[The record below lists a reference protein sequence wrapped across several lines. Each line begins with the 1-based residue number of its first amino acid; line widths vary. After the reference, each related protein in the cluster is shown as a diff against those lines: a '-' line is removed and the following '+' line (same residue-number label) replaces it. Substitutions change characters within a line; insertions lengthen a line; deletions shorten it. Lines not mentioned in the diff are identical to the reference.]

1 MSSDES
7 RYNLNGVLLHSED
20 NKIAAVATDVHRLS
34 LVESKCDTTF
44 EKFSFILSRKTVN
57 ECRKMLDS
65 VDDDNI
71 SISFSDVYISFSFS
85 NITFTSRL
93 VEGNFPEYKHII
105 PKELSNIKKFTINR
119 KTLTDALSRVSIIVD
134 EKSPV
139 VRATIKSGY
148 LCMNVINSNKG
159 NAEEKLDI
167 NYVGNE
173 ETLGFNPRYIIDVL
187 TNLSS
192 DELTFFFKDS
202 LSAIIIKDETDVSAT
217 FMVMPMLIS

>member
-1 MSSDES
+1 
-7 RYNLNGVLLHSED
+7 
-20 NKIAAVATDVHRLS
+20 
-34 LVESKCDTTF
+34 
-44 EKFSFILSRKTVN
+44 
-57 ECRKMLDS
+57 
-65 VDDDNI
+65 
-71 SISFSDVYISFSFS
+71 
-85 NITFTSRL
+85 
-93 VEGNFPEYKHII
+93 
-105 PKELSNIKKFTINR
+105 
-119 KTLTDALSRVSIIVD
+119 
-134 EKSPV
+134 
-139 VRATIKSGY
+139 
-148 LCMNVINSNKG
+148 MNVINSNKG